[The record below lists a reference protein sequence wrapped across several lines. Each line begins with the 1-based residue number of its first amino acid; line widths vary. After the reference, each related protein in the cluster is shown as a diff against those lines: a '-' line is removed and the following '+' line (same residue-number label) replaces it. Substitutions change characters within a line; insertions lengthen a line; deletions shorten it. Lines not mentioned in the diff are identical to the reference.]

1 MVSPSRP
8 VQAAAEVDHYPAR
21 QVDRLVLHQSSP
33 DHSLSSPEHSGRDA
47 GPRPKAEGLSASL
60 GLQRP
65 ETSRGRLA
73 RAPNAPHRELES
85 PTREELSW
93 KTRRT
98 LSGEGKRDEEEEEEE
113 EEEIGKLRK
122 KEEQEDER
130 RKMEEEERD
139 EEEKGRERRNE
150 ERAMERRNLDREVE
164 EERRRCSLEKERRLR
179 LHQEELRK
187 EEEEEQRRLKKD
199 SEERVR

>member
-1 MVSPSRP
+1 MVCPSRP
-8 VQAAAEVDHYPAR
+8 VQAAAALDHYPAR

-73 RAPNAPHRELES
+73 RAPNAPQRELES

-98 LSGEGKRDEEEEEEE
+98 LSGEGKRDEVEEED
-113 EEEIGKLRK
+113 EEIGKLRK

-139 EEEKGRERRNE
+139 EEEEGRERRNE
-150 ERAMERRNLDREVE
+150 EIAMERRNLDREVE
-164 EERRRCSLEKERRLR
+164 EERTRCSLEKERRLR
-179 LHQEELRK
+179 LYQEELRK
-187 EEEEEQRRLKKD
+187 EEEEEERRLKKD